1 MMVRATN
8 FKQRMNS
15 NQKTISI
22 MVLTETVKEINS
34 KKIMSKNPQKI
45 LVLWRI
51 ICKENK
57 IKKTRKNLQI
67 KTIKMKN
74 RKKRVFLRLLL
85 KTIQII

>member
-1 MMVRATN
+1 MVRATN

-34 KKIMSKNPQKI
+34 KKIMSKDPQKI

-51 ICKENK
+51 IYKENK
-57 IKKTRKNLQI
+57 KKKTRKNLQT